1 MADSFASATSWTDLV
16 ETAYDREVNWA
27 LRDEPL
33 FRNVVDYKPKR
44 QAMPGDTVVLTL
56 HQDIAT
62 ATTPLAETDSGF
74 SQAVLA
80 PIRVPVTIDEYG
92 SHVKW
97 TIKLAKLAFSQPEM
111 EIVKLL
117 GRSQADSMDLL
128 LKTAIDLGT
137 GYLRHGAAGVFSAV
151 AARNTVASPMT
162 AALVRLAR
170 TKLVAAKAM
179 THSGGSFMA
188 YIHPDVSH
196 DLRSEAGP
204 NSWSEP
210 HVYSEPANI
219 WAGEIGKYEGIR
231 FIETTRATRFAAAGA
246 ASADVFPTYVF
257 GSQALAEVC
266 VIEPHSVIGPVTDP
280 LKRVFPIGW
289 HAMCGWA
296 VYRQACLLR
305 LETTSSV
312 AALA

>member
-1 MADSFASATSWTDLV
+1 MPDAFASTSSWTDIV

-56 HQDIAT
+56 HQDLAT

-80 PIRVPVTIDEYG
+80 PIRVPVVVDEYG
-92 SHVKW
+92 SHVKY
-97 TIKLAKLAFSQPEM
+97 TIKLAKLAFTQPEM

-117 GRSQADSMDLL
+117 GRSQADSVDAI
-128 LKTAIDLGT
+128 LKNALDLGT
-137 GYLRHGAAGVFSAV
+137 NFLRHGASGVYSDV
-151 AARNTVASPMT
+151 ALRNTVASPMT
-162 AALVRLAR
+162 AALIRLAR
-170 TKLVAAKAM
+170 TKLARAKAM
-179 THSGGSFMA
+179 THSGGAFVA

-196 DLRSEAGP
+196 DLRGEAGP

-219 WAGEIGKYEGIR
+219 WAGEIGRYEGIR
-231 FIETTRATRFAAAGA
+231 FVETTRATRFVDAGA
-246 ASADVFPTYVF
+246 AAAEVYPTYVF
-257 GSQALAEVC
+257 GSQAMAEVC
-266 VIEPHSVIGPVTDP
+266 PVEPHAVIGNVTDP

-289 HAMCGWA
+289 HGMFGFA

-312 AALA
+312 STLV